1 MTDWREYFLTYRE
14 RMQAEQASNDAETLD
29 QIVVQQGHAVE
40 VATLPRGAAKVFEQL
55 QSYGFDVRCGMSES
69 ITFGRTEK
77 QVKHYFVQAKHEFGL
92 QFWGWWDE
100 GSFRGA
106 LYAENRQQRLID
118 PKQKE
123 RTGETLS
130 AALKTI
136 LERWGEQTCS
146 FLV

>member
-1 MTDWREYFLTYRE
+1 MTDWKEYFLSYRQ
-14 RMQAEQASNDAETLD
+14 RMEEEQALNEKETLD
-29 QIVVQQGHAVE
+29 QIVVREGHAIDS
-40 VATLPRGAAKVFEQL
+40 ADLPRGAVKVYEQL

-77 QVKHYFVQAKHEFGL
+77 QVKHYFVQAKHNFGMR
-92 QFWGWWDE
+92 FWGWWDE

-106 LYAENRQQRLID
+106 LYAENSQPKLID
-118 PKQKE
+118 AKQKE

-130 AALKTI
+130 VALKSI